1 MKVDQFRPT
10 RQAATV
16 TRVRPLNVANRD
28 RYERHPTVGG
38 VRLICGGSLC
48 VGESR
53 TIGILARHTQ
63 SVAQFT
69 EASPLAIVE
78 TRRLPPGLTSE
89 LDSLRAET
97 LRSNQ

>member
-1 MKVDQFRPT
+1 M
-10 RQAATV
+10 
-16 TRVRPLNVANRD
+16 
-28 RYERHPTVGG
+28 
-38 VRLICGGSLC
+38 
-48 VGESR
+48 GESR